1 MKTLI
6 IATRNQGKIREI
18 KELLHETDYQVLSM
32 GEAGIDQ
39 EIAED
44 GMTFEENALIKARA
58 IFRITGGIVLADDSG
73 LEVDFLNQAP
83 GVFTARFLGNH
94 APDADRCRGLLK
106 LLEGVPDPYRKARFV
121 CTAALVSK
129 DGETTVRGVLEG
141 AIAHQAAGSNGFGYD
156 PIFWVPEYG
165 MTLAQLDSET
175 KNRISHRGNA
185 FRAIAKHLRE
195 RI

>member
-141 AIAHQAAGSNGFGYD
+141 AIAHQVAGSNGFGYD